1 MPVKKVKGGWKVEG
15 AKKVHDTKKAA
26 VEQLQAIKASQNKRK
41 K

>member
-1 MPVKKVKGGWKVEG
+1 MPVNKVKGGWKVEG

-26 VEQLQAIKASQNKRK
+26 TKQLKAIKASQNKRK